1 MDRLRVIICS
11 DAPLY
16 TQSLSVAFEENDNF
30 KLLDKLQSVDLIDQ
44 ARTMQPDIVVWKVSD
59 ADFLPLLKDLT
70 KHCPMLQTVII
81 VDNPSEYDILTIL
94 DCGIRGFLPMRILP
108 RQIVKTVELIV
119 TAGIVCIPR
128 PGPDNSRSRLEADD
142 FSGVSLL
149 TNREKEVITFL
160 AQGYSNQ
167 EIAKSL
173 CLSESTIKSHLRT
186 AFKKF
191 NVRNRT
197 EVLAFLYNQEKDKK
211 KANT

>member
-16 TQSLSVAFEENDNF
+16 TQSLSVAFEENNNF
-30 KLLDKLQSVDLIDQ
+30 KVLDKLKSGELVDQ
-44 ARTMQPDIVVWKVSD
+44 ACAVQPDIVVWKVSG
-59 ADFLPLLKDLT
+59 AEFIPLLKDLI

-81 VDNPSEYDILTIL
+81 VENPADYDLLNIL
-94 DCGIRGFLPMRILP
+94 DCGIRGCLPMRLLP
-108 RQIVKTVELIV
+108 RQIVKAVELIV

-128 PGPDNSRSRLEADD
+128 PGPDAYGSRPETDE
-142 FSGVSLL
+142 FSGASLL
-149 TNREKEVITFL
+149 TSREKEVINYL
-160 AQGYSNQ
+160 AQGYSNHD
-167 EIAKSL
+167 IAQTL
-173 CLSESTIKSHLRT
+173 CLSESTIKSHLRS

-211 KANT
+211 RVST